1 MLENLSL
8 FENQMEGQV
17 LFDLE
22 KLNNL
27 KEMNI
32 SYNKFSGLISR
43 KLAVLDT
50 LNMTMLNDKGMAVLL
65 NVAMDIERPLV
76 SEEVFK
82 KILVVT
88 Q

>member
-17 LFDLE
+17 PDLE

-27 KEMNI
+27 KENI

-43 KLAVLDT
+43 KLAVLDA
-50 LNMTMLNDKGMAVLL
+50 LNMTMLNDKGMAVL

-76 SEEVFK
+76 SEGSIL